1 MFGGFELSD
10 SRKIGFGL
18 TVGGL
23 LFTALGVLLFFDGLL
38 LTMGNILF
46 LSGVTLAIGTRK
58 AFSFF
63 FQVAKWKATTCF
75 FLGVVLV
82 LLGRPFV
89 GLCIQ
94 GFGFINLFGDF
105 FPVAL
110 RFARSLP
117 VIGAILRLPIL
128 APVLDRLLNASR
140 PAV

>member
-1 MFGGFELSD
+1 MWGSMELSD
-10 SRKIGFGL
+10 SKKIGFGL

-46 LSGVTLAIGTRK
+46 LSGVALAIGPRK
-58 AFSFF
+58 AFLFF
-63 FQVAKWKATTCF
+63 FQLPKWRATTCF
-75 FLGVVLV
+75 FAGVFIVLW
-82 LLGRPFV
+82 GRPMI

-94 GFGFINLFGDF
+94 AFGFINLFGDF

-110 RFARSLP
+110 RFARTLP

-128 APVLDRLLNASR
+128 APVLDRFLNASR